1 MTFLNALLLG
11 GTAAGAIP
19 LAIHL
24 LQRKDRKTVRW
35 GAMQFLLAKTI
46 TQRRRLN
53 IEQWLLLLVRISI
66 PILLALCMARP
77 LISSLTS
84 AQNTTPISLVLLL
97 DDSPSM
103 AAGKGAGDPFTAAK
117 EACSLLLKKL
127 PRSSEVSI
135 VPLTNPDLPLTELT
149 VHTSGADKLLK
160 NCAYAPA
167 PALLSGGLEAAAT
180 IFTKAHQA
188 RRRIVLLS
196 DFQKSNWSAAN
207 VEACKNILERLHA
220 QSHSPS
226 FVLFDAGSPFPEN
239 VAVES
244 LAFTKLPTGAGQRMR
259 FVATLR
265 NYGGH
270 SQATRTVDWKVD
282 GITASTTPASIG
294 AREST
299 QLVFETAF
307 KDVGAHTVEVICEKD
322 LHPSD
327 DSISASVFIH
337 DPLKVLII
345 NGRPSPEPLL
355 GESDFLEIA
364 LRPKIVANSGQT
376 GLILPSVIEA
386 GALNAKMLSRF
397 NITILADVRTLTK
410 QQVGDLE
417 SFVRSGGGLLVFPG
431 RQTDVDWSNK
441 TLHNGGLGLLPL
453 RMESLQN
460 APATEMQ
467 GAATIS
473 QTLSNHP
480 VLEPFLQETAPF
492 AETKIWNWYSLKNP
506 PTQTAPPNTI
516 LALDNGEPLFVERLF
531 GAGIVIQS
539 ALPCSAA
546 WSNLPTRPAYLPLL
560 QRLTLH
566 AGIAAQPSWNITT
579 GQPIIVQI
587 APKFSSLPVYLTAPD
602 GSTSQ
607 TLPRKERDGSIAEF
621 YNTRHPGIYHLTT
634 ADGEV
639 RQYAVN
645 TSREESDPARL
656 EPSEIDSIATQLGAT
671 LAHNKDELIA
681 LDRAQSGGREVWR
694 PLLWLLLSLLF
705 AELFLNQR
713 FASAATG
720 ARK

>member
-24 LQRKDRKTVRW
+24 LQRKDRKIVRW

-46 TQRRRLN
+46 TQHRRLN

-66 PILLALCMARP
+66 PILLAACMARP
-77 LISSLTS
+77 LLSSLTS
-84 AQNTTPISLVLLL
+84 AQNTTPVSLVLLL

-103 AAGKGAGDPFTAAK
+103 AAGTGAGDPFTAAK

-135 VPLTNPDLPLTELT
+135 VPLSNPDIPLAELT
-149 VHTSGADKLLK
+149 VNTSGAENLLK
-160 NCAYAPA
+160 KHSYAPA
-167 PALLSGGLEAAAT
+167 PAQLGEGLEAAAT

-196 DFQKSNWSAAN
+196 DFQKSNWSREN
-207 VEACKNILERLHA
+207 IGSCKSILERLHA

-226 FVLFDAGSPFPEN
+226 LVLFDAGSPYQEN
-239 VAVES
+239 AAVES

-265 NYGGH
+265 NYGGF
-270 SQATRTVDWKVD
+270 SRVTRNVDWKVD
-282 GITASTTPASIG
+282 GVTASTTSASIG
-294 AREST
+294 AKESI
-299 QLVFETAF
+299 QLVFEPVF
-307 KDVGAHTVEVICEKD
+307 KDVGSHTVEVISEKD
-322 LHPSD
+322 LQPSD
-327 DSISASVFIH
+327 DSISASVFVH
-337 DPLKVLII
+337 DPLKVVII
-345 NGRPSPEPLL
+345 NGRPSPEPML

-364 LRPKIVANSGQT
+364 LHPKTAGNSGQA

-386 GALNAKMLSRF
+386 GALNAKTLSRF
-397 NITILADVRTLTK
+397 NVAVLADVRTLTK

-417 SFVRSGGGLLVFPG
+417 VFVRGGGGLLVFPG

-460 APATEMQ
+460 ATASELQ

-480 VLEPFLQETAPF
+480 VLEPFIQENAPF
-492 AETKIWNWYSLKNP
+492 AETKIWNWYSLKKP
-506 PTQTAPPNTI
+506 STQTAPPNTI
-516 LALDNGEPLFVERLF
+516 LALDNGEPLFVERAF

-539 ALPCSAA
+539 ALPCSAS

-566 AGIAAQPSWNITT
+566 AGMAAQPSWNITA
-579 GQPIIVQI
+579 GQPIIVPI
-587 APKFSSLPVYLTAPD
+587 AQKFFSQPVYLTAPD

-607 TLPRKERDGSIAEF
+607 NLPRKERDGSIAEF
-621 YNTRHPGIYHLTT
+621 YHTRLPGIYHLTT

-656 EPSEIDSIATQLGAT
+656 EPAEIDSIATQLGAT
-671 LAHNKDELIA
+671 LAHNKEELLA
-681 LDRAQSGGREVWR
+681 LDRAESGGREVWR
-694 PLLWLLLSLLF
+694 PLLWLVLLLLF
-705 AELFLNQR
+705 AELILNHR
-713 FASAATG
+713 FAAAVTG
-720 ARK
+720 GRK